1 MTVSVKCLLVAGR
14 MCMTVL
20 YCYVKTCA
28 VQFYGMAGYGLGCVV
43 VDMMQCHVVADVI
56 VV

>member
-1 MTVSVKCLLVAGR
+1 MTVSVKCLLIAGR

-43 VDMMQCHVVADVI
+43 VDMIQCHLVTGVI
-56 VV
+56 LA